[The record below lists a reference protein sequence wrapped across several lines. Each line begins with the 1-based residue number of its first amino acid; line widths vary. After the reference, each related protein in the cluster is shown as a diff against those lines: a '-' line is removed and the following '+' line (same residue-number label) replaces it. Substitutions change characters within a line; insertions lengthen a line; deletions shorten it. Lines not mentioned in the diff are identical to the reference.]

1 MNANIKRLIKLINTY
16 PQLPVI
22 PMVDYEIVADDDY
35 QRRMGSIGDSKIGDF
50 CIWNDKIYTDKQNL
64 VEDLIDEKYFFSEET
79 DDEILKSAQKEADK
93 IMFKAIILNIDLP
106 DNYE

>member
-1 MNANIKRLIKLINTY
+1 MNNIEKLIKLIQEN
-16 PQLPVI
+16 PDLPVI

-35 QRRMGSIGDSKIGDF
+35 QRWMGSIGDPKIGDF

>member
-1 MNANIKRLIKLINTY
+1 MNNIEKLIKLIQEN
-16 PQLPVI
+16 PDLPVI
-22 PMVDYEIVADDDY
+22 PMVEYEVVAADDY
-35 QRRMGSIGDSKIGDF
+35 KRWIGSIGNAKIGDF
-50 CIWNDKIYTDKQNL
+50 CIWNDKVYTDKQNF

-93 IMFKAIILNIDLP
+93 IMFKAIILNINLP

>member
-1 MNANIKRLIKLINTY
+1 MNNIEKLIKLIQEN
-16 PQLPVI
+16 PDLPVI

-35 QRRMGSIGDSKIGDF
+35 QRWIGSIGDSKIGDF

-64 VEDLIDEKYFFSEET
+64 VEDLIDEEYFFSEET

>member
-1 MNANIKRLIKLINTY
+1 MNNIEKLIKLIQEN
-16 PQLPVI
+16 PDLPVI

-35 QRRMGSIGDSKIGDF
+35 QRWMGSIGDSKIGDF

-64 VEDLIDEKYFFSEET
+64 VEDLIDEEYFFSEET

>member
-1 MNANIKRLIKLINTY
+1 MNNIEKLIKLIQEN
-16 PQLPVI
+16 PDLPVI

-35 QRRMGSIGDSKIGDF
+35 QRWMGSIGDSKIGDF

>member
-1 MNANIKRLIKLINTY
+1 MNNIEKLIKLIQEN
-16 PQLPVI
+16 PDLPVI

-35 QRRMGSIGDSKIGDF
+35 QRWMGSIGDSKIGDF

-64 VEDLIDEKYFFSEET
+64 VEDLIDEEYFFSEET

-93 IMFKAIILNIDLP
+93 IMFKAIILNIDVP